1 MNKKVRNRKI
11 LSIFL
16 AYIFL
21 LYMAISASIKRGIKT
36 ENYISLALIIIAVII
51 VTVILYRR
59 IASIQLEYQEAEEI
73 RKQLNG
79 ER

>member
-59 IASIQLEYQEAEEI
+59 ITSIQLEYQEAEEI